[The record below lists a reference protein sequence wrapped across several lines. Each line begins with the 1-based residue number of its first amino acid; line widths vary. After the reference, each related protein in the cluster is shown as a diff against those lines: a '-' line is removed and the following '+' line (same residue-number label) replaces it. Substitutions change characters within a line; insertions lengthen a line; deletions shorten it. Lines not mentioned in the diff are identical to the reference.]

1 MVCVKHIFSDDSIFH
16 SNLSRKNLKKSQIS
30 TIYFIQG
37 LAMGKIVFQMEYLNE
52 SMEWLEEVW
61 ILWASL
67 SKAYIAMLLQL
78 MAVLILQFQG
88 TIDNLLQRRYNSMM
102 KEIFT
107 SN

>member
-1 MVCVKHIFSDDSIFH
+1 
-16 SNLSRKNLKKSQIS
+16 
-30 TIYFIQG
+30 
-37 LAMGKIVFQMEYLNE
+37 MGKIVFQMEYLNE

-61 ILWASL
+61 ILWALL